1 MKSFTGRGR
10 RSSGQ
15 AETAEVDLTP
25 IMCLFI
31 ILVPLLLLTA
41 VFEKLSALRLSLP
54 MASSFEATEEP
65 REDPS
70 GIIEL
75 RLLVQKGSL
84 ELNGTISHDKYGKE
98 KETYE
103 DIRHEL
109 PAVEGTYDLGGL
121 QKLLKGLKQEH
132 PRHEDIVFLVD
143 DMVSYDVIVQAM
155 DTCREE
161 ILLEGGKRKSRP
173 LFPNISLSEAFSEEG
188 NYEGIRKGTRAI
200 DKKMGIR

>member
-1 MKSFTGRGR
+1 MRSFTGRGKR
-10 RSSGQ
+10 PSGQ
-15 AETAEVDLTP
+15 TGPAEVDLTP

-41 VFEKLSALRLSLP
+41 VFEKLSALKLSLP

-70 GIIEL
+70 GMVEL
-75 RLLVQKGSL
+75 RLVVQKDGL

-103 DIRHEL
+103 DILHEL
-109 PAVEGTYDLGGL
+109 PAVEGAYDLVGL
-121 QKLLKGLKQEH
+121 QKLLKDLKQKY
-132 PRHEDIVFLVD
+132 PRHEDIVFLID

-161 ILLEGGKRKSRP
+161 IHLEGAKRKSRL
-173 LFPNISLSEAFSEEG
+173 LFPNITLSEAFSEEG
-188 NYEGIRKGTRAI
+188 DYEGIRKGTRAI
-200 DKKMGIR
+200 DQKMGVR